1 MKTGW
6 LKAEDAWYYLNSDGT
21 MAKDWIQVDGTYY
34 YLLNGAMVTGWLRI
48 GNDYYYMRGNG
59 SMVTGWRK
67 MDGKYYYLTATVSL
81 SADGR
86 ILMES
91 GISSSRMER
100 C

>member
-48 GNDYYYMRGNG
+48 E
-59 SMVTGWRK
+59 TIITICAA
-67 MDGKYYYLTATVSL
+67 TAL
-81 SADGR
+81 W
-86 ILMES
+86 
-91 GISSSRMER
+91 
-100 C
+100 

>member
-48 GNDYYYMRGNG
+48 GNDYYYARQRLYGD
-59 SMVTGWRK
+59 R
-67 MDGKYYYLTATVSL
+67 LAE
-81 SADGR
+81 DGR
-86 ILMES
+86 EVLLL
-91 GISSSRMER
+91 
-100 C
+100 